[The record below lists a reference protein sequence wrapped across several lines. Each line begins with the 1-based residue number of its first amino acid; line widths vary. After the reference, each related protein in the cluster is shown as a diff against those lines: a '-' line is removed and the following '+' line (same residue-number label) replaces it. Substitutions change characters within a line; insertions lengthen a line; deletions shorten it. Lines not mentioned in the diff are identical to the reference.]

1 MIELSMVR
9 LINWYAFNNITAP
22 LANLRLLPAGTE
34 MENLSCWMRSSMRF
48 MEIRF
53 SINPQRIKEAVPLH
67 HIPEDC

>member
-22 LANLRLLPAGTE
+22 FGKFTLVAGR
-34 MENLSCWMRSSMRF
+34 NGNGK
-48 MEIRF
+48 IRF
-53 SINPQRIKEAVPLH
+53 SINPQRIKEAVLLH